1 MYSDIASDAAQT
13 SEFGYKSAYLTGTA
27 ILFTQTTQKYLDWFW
42 IILVNF
48 MWATQVAAIKLIG
61 DRLGPVAIAFVP
73 MILSVLMFFPVL
85 WFENRKRGAAFHW
98 RWIDARHFLIAGI
111 FGPFLIQF
119 TYTLGAQRTLAANA
133 AIITL
138 GIPVLVAICASLM
151 LGKLNAIRVFC
162 FVMALLGVLLT
173 SMSDIQGANFGRAT
187 YLSRYLLFLV
197 ACAALAFYNTYC
209 KFLVDR
215 EYTELEILVYTSVVG
230 SVASI
235 PLFIWYEPLRI
246 KTLLSLDRIAV
257 WGILE
262 LGFIVYGV
270 AMLLFFAVLKRLDVT
285 QASLGNYLLPFFI
298 AMLAVVVLKESI
310 TPMMWVAEPLCW
322 SVRCWSPSTR
332 MRSFLVSS
340 RQASRRS
347 VL

>member
-1 MYSDIASDAAQT
+1 
-13 SEFGYKSAYLTGTA
+13 
-27 ILFTQTTQKYLDWFW
+27 
-42 IILVNF
+42 
-48 MWATQVAAIKLIG
+48 
-61 DRLGPVAIAFVP
+61 

-85 WFENRKRGAAFHW
+85 WFENRKRGAEFHW
-98 RWIDARHFLIAGI
+98 HWADARHFLVAGI

-151 LGKLNAIRVFC
+151 LGEKLNAIRVFC

-187 YLSRYLLFLV
+187 YLSGNLLFLV
-197 ACAALAFYNTYC
+197 ACAASAFYNTYC

-215 EYTELEILVYTSVVG
+215 HYTELEILVYTSVVG
-230 SVASI
+230 SLASI

-246 KTLLSLDRIAV
+246 HTLLSLDRVAV

-298 AMLAVVVLKESI
+298 AMLAVLVLKESI
-310 TPMMWVAEPLCW
+310 TPLMWIGGAIVL
-322 SVRCWSPSTR
+322 VSTL
-332 MRSFLVSS
+332 LVTVYENEILSWWSS
-340 RQASRRS
+340 RQAPRRE

>member
-1 MYSDIASDAAQT
+1 
-13 SEFGYKSAYLTGTA
+13 LT
-27 ILFTQTTQKYLDWFW
+27 QVTQKYLDWFW

-73 MILSVLMFFPVL
+73 MVLSVAMFFPVL
-85 WFENRKRGAAFHW
+85 WFENRKRGVGFHW
-98 RWIDARHFLIAGI
+98 HWADTRHFLVAGI

-119 TYTLGAQRTLAANA
+119 TYTLGAQKTLAANA

-138 GIPVLVAICASLM
+138 GIPVLVAVCASLM
-151 LGKLNAIRVFC
+151 LNERLNAVRVFG

-173 SMSDIQGANFGRAT
+173 SVSDIQGANFGRAT
-187 YLSRYLLFLV
+187 YLSGNLLFLV
-197 ACAALAFYNTYC
+197 ACAASAFYNTYC

-215 EYTELEILVYTSVVG
+215 QYTELEILVYTSVVG

-235 PLFIWYEPLRI
+235 PLFIWYEPLSI
-246 KTLLSLDRIAV
+246 HTLLSLDRVAV

-262 LGFIVYGV
+262 LGFVVYGL

-285 QASLGNYLLPFFI
+285 QASLGNYLLPFMI

-310 TPMMWVAEPLCW
+310 TRLMWIGGAIVLT
-322 SVRCWSPSTR
+322 STL
-332 MRSFLVSS
+332 LVTVYENEILSWLS
-340 RQASRRS
+340 ARQTPAKGIQKPGISE
-347 VL
+347 

>member
-1 MYSDIASDAAQT
+1 M
-13 SEFGYKSAYLTGTA
+13 
-27 ILFTQTTQKYLDWFW
+27 TQTTQKYLDWFW
-42 IILVNF
+42 IILVNL

-85 WFENRKRGAAFHW
+85 LFENRKRGTGFHW
-98 RWIDARHFLIAGI
+98 HWVDARHFLVAGI

-151 LGKLNAIRVFC
+151 LGEKLNAIRVFC
-162 FVMALLGVLLT
+162 FVMALAGVLLT

-187 YLSRYLLFLV
+187 YLSGNLLFLV
-197 ACAALAFYNTYC
+197 ACAASAFYNTYC

-230 SVASI
+230 SLASI

-246 KTLLSLDRIAV
+246 GTLLSLDRVAI

-262 LGFIVYGV
+262 LGFVVYGV

-298 AMLAVVVLKESI
+298 AVLAVVVLKESI
-310 TPMMWVAEPLCW
+310 TPLMWVGGAIVL
-322 SVRCWSPSTR
+322 VSTL
-332 MRSFLVSS
+332 LVTVYENEILSWLSS
-340 RQASRRS
+340 RQASRRGA
-347 VL
+347 LR